1 MKVIR
6 WKSNDGLKEV
16 TKAVGE
22 SVTINCQLN
31 DPGARVNLKQKIR
44 SGVFRVRHTDDCR
57 VSRVGQKFVIH
68 SVNFNDLGIYVCEAP
83 HVMIERKE
91 EAYLKINPGE

>member
-22 SVTINCQLN
+22 SVTIDCQLN
-31 DPGARVNLKQKIR
+31 DPGVRVKLKQKIR
-44 SGVFRVRHTDDCR
+44 SGVFRVRHTAECR

-68 SVNFNDLGIYVCEAP
+68 SVNFNDFGIYVCEAP
-83 HVMIERKE
+83 HVMIKNE
-91 EAYLKINPGE
+91 EAYLKINPSE

>member
-22 SVTINCQLN
+22 SLTIDCQLN
-31 DPGARVNLKQKIR
+31 DPGARVKLKQKIR
-44 SGVFRVRHTDDCR
+44 SGVFRARHTDDCR

-68 SVNFNDLGIYVCEAP
+68 SVNFNDFGIYVCEAP
-83 HVMIERKE
+83 HVMIKKE
-91 EAYLKINPGE
+91 ESYLKINPGE

>member
-1 MKVIR
+1 M
-6 WKSNDGLKEV
+6 KEV

-22 SVTINCQLN
+22 SVTIDCQLN
-31 DPGARVNLKQKIR
+31 DPGVRVKLKQKIGAR
-44 SGVFRVRHTDDCR
+44 VFRVRHTDDCR

-68 SVNFNDLGIYVCEAP
+68 SVNFNDFGIYVCEAP
-83 HVMIERKE
+83 HVMIKKE